1 MFQPSGST
9 AGKSKAKSFKWE
21 PSKTWSGAIQNL
33 FAYTNH
39 HIMAMNNSK
48 IFAGIIIIVL
58 NISSKFVTIKLSKT
72 MESYLKHTFS
82 RDALIFA
89 MAWMGTR
96 DIYVALMI
104 TVLFILCMNYFFN
117 EKSMFCCLPESF
129 TSYHL
134 ALPDEPP
141 EHITPE
147 EVEKCKKTLRLA
159 KERGMIPDNDV
170 EDDKETDYTEEQV

>member
-1 MFQPSGST
+1 MFQPSGSA
-9 AGKSKAKSFKWE
+9 AGKSKAKSFQWA
-21 PSKTWSGAIQNL
+21 PSKTWLGAVQNL
-33 FAYTNH
+33 VAYTNH
-39 HIMAMNNSK
+39 HVMAMNNSK

-96 DIYVALMI
+96 DIYVAFMI

-117 EKSMFCCLPESF
+117 ETSMFCCLPESF

-134 ALPDEPP
+134 ALPDDPP

-159 KERGMIPDNDV
+159 KERGMLPDTKV
-170 EDDKETDYTEEQV
+170 EDDKETDTQQ

>member
-1 MFQPSGST
+1 MFQPSGSA
-9 AGKSKAKSFKWE
+9 AGKSKAKSFHWE
-21 PSKTWSGAIQNL
+21 SSKTWFGAIQNL
-33 FAYTNH
+33 VSYTNH

-104 TVLFILCMNYFFN
+104 TVLFVLCMNYFFN
-117 EKSMFCCLPESF
+117 ENSALCCLPESF

-134 ALPDEPP
+134 ALPDDPP
-141 EHITPE
+141 EHITLDD
-147 EVEKCKKTLRLA
+147 VEKSKRTLRLA
-159 KERGMIPDNDV
+159 KERGIIPDTTV
-170 EDDKETDYTEEQV
+170 EDETESTEEQ